1 MVAGQIER
9 QWCIHTCCKS
19 LVNVFIF
26 LTVLTGR
33 HTQIIGIKLFAV
45 SPSEM
50 CDERTAS
57 KMSAFNTAKRNGL
70 SGLNII
76 RMAQLQQYWTGGI
89 GQSDSKYTHT
99 AHLNLPK
106 PQSQPTSITLPAPT
120 LQDLLNPAPTD
131 TLDDPYGAELLDDDN
146 NSSDDDEAPVNV
158 FQSGVLQRLDID
170 KVVNLA
176 EPKLIAHFSASER
189 PVPTR
194 KSPSTQPP
202 PKPVSE
208 EWSAANSQWAT
219 KPFSF

>member
-19 LVNVFIF
+19 LINLFIF
-26 LTVLTGR
+26 LTVLTGC
-33 HTQIIGIKLFAV
+33 HTHIIGIKLFAV

-50 CDERTAS
+50 CDEHTAS
-57 KMSAFNTAKRNGL
+57 KMSAFSTAKRNGL

-76 RMAQLQQYWTGGI
+76 HMAQLQQYWTSGI
-89 GQSDSKYTHT
+89 RQSDSKYTHT
-99 AHLNLPK
+99 VHLNLPK
-106 PQSQPTSITLPAPT
+106 PQTQPTSITLLAPT
-120 LQDLLNPAPTD
+120 LQDLLNPVPTD
-131 TLDDPYGAELLDDDN
+131 TLDDPFGSELLDDDD

-158 FQSGVLQRLDID
+158 FQSGMLEHLDID
-170 KVVNLA
+170 KFVNLA
-176 EPKLIAHFSASER
+176 EPKLIVHFNPSKQ

-194 KSPSTQPP
+194 KSPLTQPL

-208 EWSAANSQWAT
+208 EWSAANSQWAM